1 VSATFKIRILLFL
14 LTLSCAVTAIT
25 INLTFNKNE
34 LLEFE
39 AGTLE
44 KRLQEKERF
53 ISDYLNDT
61 SNVNALKQAHSNS
74 QTALHLIEEFR
85 DKRRI
90 YVFTYE
96 KNELLFWGGNRIS
109 PNTDAGL
116 KIGSNRI
123 KTQNGWYEAIKKQFG
138 TFSVVMIIPIKA
150 EFKFQ
155 NTYLKNTFSEDLI
168 KDNNLEIASLDD
180 KKTYNIKN
188 IDGEFIIAV
197 KLKSAITNTF
207 YSALELSLWLLTAF
221 FATLFINFVCIFI
234 ANKGNIKTAISLFF
248 LYFLALRLLTLYFP
262 YLDTQFNVSLF
273 SARHFN
279 DGFFLPSLGD
289 FLLNSIIVSWFLAF
303 IYSYR
308 KELKL
313 TDYPISK
320 TAGVIIFSL
329 LGLIVYFVASQL
341 SDLFYALIIKS
352 NINFDLTNILNL
364 TSHSWISILILYISA
379 FNLYL
384 LLEIILSIGDKLP
397 ISNKLRLKVFI
408 NGVIILLIV
417 HLLVGMIN
425 AYIPLFCTI
434 LFIRGYSFYTRK
446 SGYRMVIF
454 LFCVLIFSII
464 ASIKLSSFQF
474 EKEREQRKVVAYK
487 LESADDPNAVLL
499 FMSLE
504 QEISND
510 GMIKTYFRTKNASK
524 SKLDEDL
531 KKLYFDGYLSR
542 YEFET
547 YTFYPGEEY
556 SSADSSQIR
565 GYKDLVMAGSIKVS
579 ENFYRVNNTFGFQ
592 NYFAIL
598 PVTDNGEHTGTIIL
612 ALTSKTFKNPGTLP
626 EVLIDSKMNIDKEL
640 SNYSFAFYL
649 DGHLL
654 NQNGSYTYNLINSDF
669 PGKINQF
676 VFTEKEGY
684 SHVIYQSNSKK
695 LIVVSRPIT
704 TLIMKLASVS
714 FMFLVMIIL
723 TLFMMIIYQL
733 WVTFHD
739 ERFITE
745 HNGWS
750 ALLSRH
756 KILYKTRIQASL
768 VAAIVFTLLIVSLI
782 TYFSISRQFKKELEA
797 DVIQQAN
804 QVNSG
809 LEKNKIFKN
818 GKILENEDIL
828 RTFSE
833 INATDL
839 ALFDVNGKLL
849 FTTQYKIYD
858 NGFLEPRMNAV
869 AFQYL
874 RGLQRSELLN
884 QELIGQLQYIT
895 AYRPL
900 RNARNETI
908 AYLGIP
914 KFSFEHDYDMRIGQ
928 YLNTLINVYALV
940 LIVIALFAIFLA
952 NQITFP
958 LTLVSKSLSEIS
970 IDGKNE
976 PIKWKSND
984 EIGSLIKEY
993 NNMIRA
999 LEESAQKLARS
1010 ERESAWREMAKQVAH
1025 EIKNPLTPLKLGVQL
1040 LEKSW
1045 KEQDPNFSKKFERFS
1060 KSFIEQIESLA
1071 LIASEFSNFAKL
1083 PDTPFSRI
1091 DLVEIVNRSIEI
1103 YDNSDDL
1110 TIVFEHESPQVI
1122 VNGSKDH
1129 LLRIF
1134 NNLFKNALEAIP
1146 PGITGLIKV
1155 SMEVQGQ
1162 TALIQL
1168 ADNGKGIP
1176 EDLKDKIFNPNFT
1189 TKSSGTGLGLAF
1201 VKQAV
1206 ENMLGTIDF
1215 TTEQDKGTTFSIRV
1229 PLAGE

>member
-1 VSATFKIRILLFL
+1 VSATFKIRLLLFL
-14 LTLSCAVTAIT
+14 LTLSCAVTALT

-39 AGTLE
+39 ASTLE
-44 KRLQEKERF
+44 KRLHEKEKFVR
-53 ISDYLNDT
+53 DYLSDT
-61 SNVNALKQAHSNS
+61 SNINTLKQAHTNS
-74 QTALHLIEEFR
+74 QVGLDLIKDFR
-85 DKRRI
+85 DNKRI

-96 KNELLFWGGNRIS
+96 NHNLIFWGENRIC
-109 PNTDAGL
+109 PNSDAGL
-116 KIGSNRI
+116 KVGSNRI
-123 KTQNGWYEAIKKQFG
+123 KTQNGWYEAIKHQSG
-138 TFSVVMIIPIKA
+138 SFSVVMAIPIKA

-155 NTYLKNTFSEDLI
+155 NTYLKNVFDEDLI
-168 KDNNLEIASLDD
+168 SDNNLEIAGLDD
-180 KKTYNIKN
+180 KKTYNVKN
-188 IDGEFIIAV
+188 LDGDFIISV
-197 KLKSAITNTF
+197 KLKPSITNTF
-207 YSALELSLWLLTAF
+207 YSALELCMWLLTAL
-221 FATLFINFVCIFI
+221 FATLFVNFVCIFI
-234 ANKGNIKTAISLFF
+234 ATKGHIKTAVSLFF
-248 LYFLALRLLTLYFP
+248 IYFLAFRLLTLYFP
-262 YLDTQFNVSLF
+262 YLDTEFNLSLF
-273 SARHFN
+273 SGRHFN

-289 FLLNSIIVSWFLAF
+289 FLINSIVVSWFLAF
-303 IYSYR
+303 IYNYR
-308 KELKL
+308 KELKIIEQ
-313 TDYPISK
+313 PISK
-320 TAGVIIFSL
+320 AAGIIIFSL

-352 NINFDLTNILNL
+352 SINFDLTNILNL
-364 TSHSWISILILYISA
+364 TAHSWISILILYISA

-397 ISNKLRLKVFI
+397 VSNKLRLKIFI
-408 NGVIILLIV
+408 NGVVILLLI
-417 HLLVGMIN
+417 HLLVGEVN
-425 AYIPLFCTI
+425 AYIPLFCAI
-434 LFIRGYSFYTRK
+434 LFIRGYSFYTKK
-446 SGYRMVIF
+446 SNYRLVIF
-454 LFCVLIFSII
+454 LFCVLVFSII

-510 GMIKTYFRTKNASK
+510 DMIKEYFRTDDASK
-524 SKLDEDL
+524 DKLDENL

-547 YTFYPGEEY
+547 YTFYPGMEY

-598 PVTDNGEHTGTIIL
+598 PVTDSGDHIGTIIL
-612 ALTSKTFKNPGTLP
+612 TLTSKTFKNPGTLP
-626 EVLIDSKMNIDKEL
+626 EVLIDSKMNTDKEL

-654 NQNGSYTYNLINSDF
+654 NQNGSYTYNLVNDDF

-676 VFTEKEGY
+676 IFIEKNDY
-684 SHVIYQSNSKK
+684 SHVLYQSNSKK
-695 LIVVSRPIT
+695 LIVVSRPTT

-723 TLFMMIIYQL
+723 TMFMTVIYQL

-768 VAAIVFTLLIVSLI
+768 VAAIVFTLLIVSII
-782 TYFSISRQFKKELEA
+782 TYFSISSQFKKELEA
-797 DVIQQAN
+797 DVIHQAN
-804 QVNSG
+804 QVNLG

-818 GKILENEDIL
+818 GKLLENEDIL

-833 INATDL
+833 VNATDL

-858 NGFLEPRMNAV
+858 NGFIEPRMNAV
-869 AFQYL
+869 AFLYL
-874 RGLQRSELLN
+874 KGLQRSELLN
-884 QELIGQLQYIT
+884 EERIGRLDFIT

-993 NNMIRA
+993 NNMIMA

-1045 KEQDPNFSKKFERFS
+1045 REEDPNFSKKFERFS

-1091 DLVEIVNRSIEI
+1091 DLVEIIKRSIEI
-1103 YDNSDDL
+1103 YDNSEDL
-1110 TIVFEHESPQVI
+1110 TITFKYGNPEVI
-1122 VNGSKDH
+1122 VNGSRDH

-1134 NNLFKNALEAIP
+1134 NNLLKNALEAIP
-1146 PGITGLIKV
+1146 SGVKGKIDVVL
-1155 SMEVQGQ
+1155 EVQGQ
-1162 TALIQL
+1162 GALIML
-1168 ADNGKGIP
+1168 SDNGRGIP

-1206 ENMLGTIDF
+1206 ENMLGTINF
-1215 TTEQDKGTTFSIRV
+1215 TTEQEKGTTFFIRV
-1229 PLAGE
+1229 PLDAE

>member
-1 VSATFKIRILLFL
+1 MSATLKIRLLLLL
-14 LTLSCAVTAIT
+14 LTLSCAVTALT

-39 AGTLE
+39 ASTLE
-44 KRLQEKERF
+44 KRLHEKEKFVRN
-53 ISDYLNDT
+53 YLSDT
-61 SNVNALKQAHSNS
+61 SNINLLKSAHTNS
-74 QTALHLIEEFR
+74 QVALNIIKHFR
-85 DKRRI
+85 DDKRI
-90 YVFTYE
+90 YVFTYQ
-96 KNELLFWGGNRIS
+96 NNDLTFWGGNRIC
-109 PNTDAGL
+109 PNSDAGL
-116 KIGSNRI
+116 KVGSNRI
-123 KTQNGWYEAIKKQFG
+123 KTQNGWYEAIKYQSG
-138 TFSVVMIIPIKA
+138 SFSVVMAIPIKA

-155 NTYLKNTFSEDLI
+155 NTYLKNVFDEDLI
-168 KDNNLEIASLDD
+168 SDNNLEIAGLDD
-180 KKTYNIKN
+180 KKTYSVKN
-188 IDGEFIIAV
+188 IDGDFIISV
-197 KLKSAITNTF
+197 KLKPSIANTF
-207 YSALELSLWLLTAF
+207 YSTLELCMWLLTAL
-221 FATLFINFVCIFI
+221 FATLLVNFLCISI
-234 ANKGNIKTAISLFF
+234 ARKGHIKSAISLFF
-248 LYFLALRLLTLYFP
+248 FYFLAFRLLTLSFP
-262 YLDTQFNVSLF
+262 YLDTEFNLSLF

-289 FLLNSIIVSWFLAF
+289 FFINSIVVSWFLAF

-308 KELKL
+308 KELKIIEQ
-313 TDYPISK
+313 PISK
-320 TAGVIIFSL
+320 AAGGIIFSL

-352 NINFDLTNILNL
+352 SINFDLTNILNL
-364 TSHSWISILILYISA
+364 TAHSWISILILYISA

-384 LLEIILSIGDKLP
+384 LLEIILSLGEKLP
-397 ISNKLRLKVFI
+397 ISNKLRLKIFI
-408 NGVIILLIV
+408 NGVVILLLV
-417 HLLVGMIN
+417 HLLVGEAN

-434 LFIRGYSFYTRK
+434 LFIRGYSFYTKK
-446 SGYRMVIF
+446 SSYRLVIF

-510 GMIKTYFRTKNASK
+510 EMIKEYFRTQNASK
-524 SKLDEDL
+524 GQLDENL

-547 YTFYPGEEY
+547 YTFYPGKEY
-556 SSADSSQIR
+556 NSADSSQIR

-598 PVTDNGEHTGTIIL
+598 PVTDNGDHIGTIIL
-612 ALTSKTFKNPGTLP
+612 TLTSKTFKNPGTLP
-626 EVLIDSKMNIDKEL
+626 EVLIDSKMNTDKEL

-654 NQNGSYTYNLINSDF
+654 NQNGSYTYNLVNDDF

-676 VFTEKEGY
+676 IFIEKNGY

-695 LIVVSRPIT
+695 LIVVSRPVT

-723 TLFMMIIYQL
+723 TLFMTVIYRL

-739 ERFITE
+739 ERFIIE
-745 HNGWS
+745 QNGWT
-750 ALLSRH
+750 AFLSRH

-768 VAAIVFTLLIVSLI
+768 VAAIVFTLLIVSII
-782 TYFSISRQFKKELEA
+782 TYFSISSQFKKELES
-797 DVIQQAN
+797 DVIHQAN
-804 QVNSG
+804 QVNLG

-818 GKILENEDIL
+818 GKLLENEDIL

-833 INATDL
+833 VNATDL
-839 ALFDVNGKLL
+839 ILFDVNGKLL

-858 NGFLEPRMNAV
+858 NGFIEPRMNAV
-869 AFQYL
+869 AFLYL
-874 RGLQRSELLN
+874 KGLQRSELLN
-884 QELIGQLQYIT
+884 SEKIGRLNYIT

-914 KFSFEHDYDMRIGQ
+914 KFSFVHDYDMRIGQ

-993 NNMIRA
+993 NNMILA

-1045 KEQDPNFSKKFERFS
+1045 REQDPNFSKKFERFS

-1083 PDTPFSRI
+1083 PDTPFSHI
-1091 DLVEIVNRSIEI
+1091 DLVEIIKRSIEI
-1103 YDNSDDL
+1103 YDNSEDL
-1110 TIVFEHESPQVI
+1110 IITFNYNNPQAI
-1122 VNGSKDH
+1122 VNGSRDH

-1134 NNLFKNALEAIP
+1134 NNLLKNALEAIP
-1146 PGITGLIKV
+1146 ASVKGKIEVVL
-1155 SMEVQGQ
+1155 EVQGQ
-1162 TALIQL
+1162 NALIL
-1168 ADNGKGIP
+1168 LSDNGKGIP

-1206 ENMLGTIDF
+1206 ENMMGTISFD
-1215 TTEQDKGTTFSIRV
+1215 TEQERGTTFFIRV
-1229 PLAGE
+1229 PLASE

>member
-1 VSATFKIRILLFL
+1 MSATFKIRLLLFL
-14 LTLSCAVTAIT
+14 LTLSCAVTALT

-39 AGTLE
+39 ATTLE
-44 KRLQEKERF
+44 KRLHEKEKFVRN
-53 ISDYLNDT
+53 YLRDT
-61 SNVNALKQAHSNS
+61 SNLSALKKAHTNS
-74 QTALHLIEEFR
+74 QIGLQLIKEFR
-85 DKRRI
+85 DNNKI

-96 KNELLFWGGNRIS
+96 NNNLLFWGGNRIC
-109 PNTDAGL
+109 PNSDAGL
-116 KIGSNRI
+116 KVGSNRI
-123 KTQNGWYEAIKKQFG
+123 KTQNGWYEAIKHQSG
-138 TFSVVMIIPIKA
+138 SFSVVMAIPIKA

-155 NTYLKNTFSEDLI
+155 NTYLKNVFEEDLTT
-168 KDNNLEIASLDD
+168 DNNLEIAGLDD
-180 KKTYNIKN
+180 RKTYNVRN
-188 IDGEFIIAV
+188 LDGDFIISV
-197 KLKSAITNTF
+197 KLKSAVTNTL
-207 YSALELSLWLLTAF
+207 YSTLELCMWLLTAL
-221 FATLFINFVCIFI
+221 FATLFVNFVCISI
-234 ANKGNIKTAISLFF
+234 AKKGNIKSAISLFF
-248 LYFLALRLLTLYFP
+248 IYFLTFRLLTLYFP
-262 YLDTQFNVSLF
+262 YLDKEFNLSLF
-273 SARHFN
+273 SGRHFN
-279 DGFFLPSLGD
+279 DGFLLPSLGD
-289 FLLNSIIVSWFLAF
+289 FLINSIVVSWFLAF

-308 KELKL
+308 QELKL
-313 TDYPISK
+313 TKYQISK
-320 TAGVIIFSL
+320 TAGLIIFSL

-352 NINFDLTNILNL
+352 SINFDLTNILNL
-364 TSHSWISILILYISA
+364 TTHSWISILILYISA

-384 LLEIILSIGDKLP
+384 LLEIVLSIGEKLP
-397 ISNKLRLKVFI
+397 ITNRLRFKIFV
-408 NGVIILLIV
+408 NGAIILFLI
-417 HLLVGMIN
+417 HLSIGIVN
-425 AYIPLFCTI
+425 VYILLFCTI
-434 LFIRGYSFYTRK
+434 VFIRGYSFYTQK
-446 SGYRMVIF
+446 SSYRLVIF

-464 ASIKLSSFQF
+464 ASIKLSSFQY

-504 QEISND
+504 QEISKD
-510 GMIKTYFRTKNASK
+510 EMIKEYFRNSHTSK
-524 SKLDEDL
+524 DKLDENL

-547 YTFYPGEEY
+547 YAFHPGEEY
-556 SSADSSQIR
+556 NSADSSQIR
-565 GYKDLVMAGSIKVS
+565 GYRDLVMAGSIKVS

-598 PVTDNGEHTGTIIL
+598 PVTDEGDHIGTIIL

-626 EVLIDSKMNIDKEL
+626 EVLIDSKMNTDKEL

-654 NQNGSYTYNLINSDF
+654 NQNGSYTYNLVNDDF
-669 PGKINQF
+669 PGKTNQF
-676 VFTEKEGY
+676 IFTEKNDY
-684 SHVIYQSNSKK
+684 SHVIYKSNSKK
-695 LIVVSRPIT
+695 LIVVSLPIT

-723 TLFMMIIYQL
+723 TIFMMITYQL
-733 WVTFHD
+733 WITFHD
-739 ERFITE
+739 ERFISE

-756 KILYKTRIQASL
+756 QILYKTRIQASL
-768 VAAIVFTLLIVSLI
+768 VAAIVFTLLIVSII
-782 TYFSISRQFKKELEA
+782 TYFSISNQFKKELEA
-797 DVIQQAN
+797 DVIHQAN
-804 QVNSG
+804 QVNLG
-809 LEKNKIFKN
+809 LEKSKIFKN
-818 GKILENEDIL
+818 GKLLENEDVL

-833 INATDL
+833 VNATDL
-839 ALFDVNGKLL
+839 SLFDVNGKLL

-858 NGFLEPRMNAV
+858 NGLIEPRMNAI
-869 AFQYL
+869 AFLYL

-884 QELIGQLQYIT
+884 EERIGLLNFIT

-900 RNARNETI
+900 RNAKNETI

-993 NNMIRA
+993 NNMILA

-1045 KEQDPNFSKKFERFS
+1045 REEDPNFSKKFERFS
-1060 KSFIEQIESLA
+1060 KSFVEQIESLA

-1091 DLVEIVNRSIEI
+1091 DLIETIKRSIEI
-1103 YDNSDDL
+1103 YNSSDDL
-1110 TIVFEHESPQVI
+1110 TITFKHSNSQMMVD
-1122 VNGSKDH
+1122 GSKDH

-1134 NNLFKNALEAIP
+1134 NNLLKNALEAIP
-1146 PGITGLIKV
+1146 AGIQGKIEVVL
-1155 SMEVQGQ
+1155 EVQGQ
-1162 TALIQL
+1162 GILISL

-1176 EDLKDKIFNPNFT
+1176 DDLKDKIFNPNFT

-1201 VKQAV
+1201 VKQAI
-1206 ENMLGTIDF
+1206 ENMLGTISF
-1215 TTEQDKGTTFSIRV
+1215 NTEQDKGTTFFIRL
-1229 PLAGE
+1229 PLASD

>member
-1 VSATFKIRILLFL
+1 MSATFKIRLLLFL
-14 LTLSCAVTAIT
+14 LTFSCAVTALT

-39 AGTLE
+39 ASTLE
-44 KRLQEKERF
+44 KRLHEKEKFVR
-53 ISDYLNDT
+53 DYLSDT
-61 SNVNALKQAHSNS
+61 SNINTLKQAHTNS
-74 QTALHLIEEFR
+74 QAGLDLIKDFR
-85 DKRRI
+85 DNKRI

-96 KNELLFWGGNRIS
+96 NHNLIFWGGNRIC
-109 PNTDAGL
+109 PNSDAGL
-116 KIGSNRI
+116 KVGSNRI
-123 KTQNGWYEAIKKQFG
+123 KTQNGWYEAIKYQSG
-138 TFSVVMIIPIKA
+138 SFSVVMAIPIKA

-155 NTYLKNTFSEDLI
+155 NTYLKNVFDEDLI
-168 KDNNLEIASLDD
+168 SDNNLEIAGLDD
-180 KKTYNIKN
+180 KKTYNVKN
-188 IDGEFIIAV
+188 LDGDFIISV
-197 KLKSAITNTF
+197 KLKPSITNTL
-207 YSALELSLWLLTAF
+207 YSALELCMWLLTAL
-221 FATLFINFVCIFI
+221 FATLFVNFVCIAT
-234 ANKGNIKTAISLFF
+234 ANKGHIKTAISLFF
-248 LYFLALRLLTLYFP
+248 VYFLTFRLLTLYFP
-262 YLDTQFNVSLF
+262 YLDTEFNLSLF
-273 SARHFN
+273 SGRHFN

-289 FLLNSIIVSWFLAF
+289 FLINSIVVSWFLAF

-308 KELKL
+308 KELKIIEQ
-313 TDYPISK
+313 PISK
-320 TAGVIIFSL
+320 AAGVIIFSL

-352 NINFDLTNILNL
+352 SINFDLTNILNL
-364 TSHSWISILILYISA
+364 TAHSWISILVLYISA

-397 ISNKLRLKVFI
+397 VSNKLRLKIFI
-408 NGVIILLIV
+408 NGVVILLLI
-417 HLLVGMIN
+417 HLLVGEVN

-434 LFIRGYSFYTRK
+434 LFIRGYSFYTKK
-446 SGYRMVIF
+446 SNYRLVIF
-454 LFCVLIFSII
+454 LFCVLVFSII

-474 EKEREQRKVVAYK
+474 EKEREQRKVLAYK

-510 GMIKTYFRTKNASK
+510 DMIKEYFRTNDASK
-524 SKLDEDL
+524 DKLDENL

-547 YTFYPGEEY
+547 YTFYPGKEY
-556 SSADSSQIR
+556 HSADSTQIR

-598 PVTDNGEHTGTIIL
+598 PVTDNGDHIGTIIL
-612 ALTSKTFKNPGTLP
+612 TLTSKTFKNPGTLP
-626 EVLIDSKMNIDKEL
+626 EVLIDSKMNTDKEL

-654 NQNGSYTYNLINSDF
+654 NQNGSYTYNLVNDDF

-676 VFTEKEGY
+676 IFIEKNDY
-684 SHVIYQSNSKK
+684 SHVVYQSNSKK
-695 LIVVSRPIT
+695 LIVVSRPTT

-723 TLFMMIIYQL
+723 TMFMTVIYQL

-768 VAAIVFTLLIVSLI
+768 VAAIVFTLLIVSII
-782 TYFSISRQFKKELEA
+782 TYFSISSQFKKELEA
-797 DVIQQAN
+797 DVIHQAN
-804 QVNSG
+804 QVNLG

-818 GKILENEDIL
+818 GKLLENEDIL
-828 RTFSE
+828 RTFSDV
-833 INATDL
+833 NATDL
-839 ALFDVNGKLL
+839 TLFDVNGKLL

-858 NGFLEPRMNAV
+858 NGFIEPRMNAV
-869 AFQYL
+869 AFLYL
-874 RGLQRSELLN
+874 KGLQRSELLN
-884 QELIGQLQYIT
+884 EERIGRLDFIT

-993 NNMIRA
+993 NNMILA

-1045 KEQDPNFSKKFERFS
+1045 REEDPNFSKKFERFS

-1091 DLVEIVNRSIEI
+1091 DLVDIVKRSIEI
-1103 YDNSDDL
+1103 YDNSEDL
-1110 TIVFEHESPQVI
+1110 TITFKYSNPEVI
-1122 VNGSKDH
+1122 VNGSRDH

-1134 NNLFKNALEAIP
+1134 NNLLKNALEAIP
-1146 PGITGLIKV
+1146 ADVKGKIEVLL
-1155 SMEVQGQ
+1155 EVQGQ
-1162 TALIQL
+1162 GALIML
-1168 ADNGKGIP
+1168 SDNGKGIP

-1206 ENMLGTIDF
+1206 ENMLGIINF
-1215 TTEQDKGTTFSIRV
+1215 TTEQEKGTTFFIRV
-1229 PLAGE
+1229 PLAAE